1 MYSGFPNRARR
12 YFAKR
17 TKVLKKKD
25 FIIIGVVL
33 AIAVVLLAVKYLP
46 VSKGSSDYIVIYV
59 GNEEYKRVPI
69 GDKQMITIDQGNGKV
84 NVVEITER
92 GAVMHS
98 STCANQDCIHEG
110 EVTLDNYNNRVLN
123 NWIICLPNKVSVEL
137 VTEGME

>member
-1 MYSGFPNRARR
+1 M
-12 YFAKR
+12 
-17 TKVLKKKD
+17 KKKD

-33 AIAVVLLAVKYLP
+33 TIAAILLLVKYLP
-46 VSKGSSDYIVIYV
+46 VDKGSSDCIVIYV
-59 GNEEYKRVPI
+59 GNEEYARVPV
-69 GDKQMITIDQGNGKV
+69 GDKQTITIDQGNGKV
-84 NVVEITER
+84 NVIEITER